1 VTSELENRDA
11 KKKLKKRIDQALT
24 PSHFLANIV
33 HPKYRG
39 QTLTPT
45 EYDTGMD
52 LASTEHSLI
61 IPDLVNFKAEAP
73 PFQQFMFQE
82 KVIQSVQPLDWWKS
96 QTDRLN
102 KETMTVVN
110 QLLTATA
117 SSAGVERVF
126 SSFGLVHS
134 NLRNRLGIE
143 KAGKLVFLFKL
154 MNKKPVDTEEEHC
167 YTTE

>member
-1 VTSELENRDA
+1 MLNAERL
-11 KKKLKKRIDQALT
+11 DQALS
-24 PSHFLANIV
+24 PCHLLANIV

-39 QTLTPT
+39 KSLTDAQYET
-45 EYDTGMD
+45 AMD
-52 LASTEHSLI
+52 WATAEHENI
-61 IPDLVNFKAEAP
+61 IPDLINFKAEAG
-73 PFQQFMFQE
+73 PFPKFLF
-82 KVIQSVQPLDWWKS
+82 KDNVVQTVKPVDWWMS
-96 QTDRLN
+96 HTDRLHADTS
-102 KETMTVVN
+102 KVVL

-154 MNKKPVDTEEEHC
+154 LNKRPFNVEDASQE
-167 YTTE
+167 